1 MHRSSGEHQG
11 LTEQLNR
18 GLLRDL
24 LATIIAVTTV
34 IRMVLTVISTILT
47 AIGLVLDI
55 LFRIGPRKARASL
68 QAVTASSG
76 VSEARG
82 AGWK

>member
-1 MHRSSGEHQG
+1 M
-11 LTEQLNR
+11 
-18 GLLRDL
+18 
-24 LATIIAVTTV
+24 
-34 IRMVLTVISTILT
+34 LTVISTVLT
-47 AIGLVLDI
+47 AIGLVLET

-82 AGWK
+82 TGWK

>member
-1 MHRSSGEHQG
+1 M
-11 LTEQLNR
+11 LV
-18 GLLRDL
+18 
-24 LATIIAVTTV
+24 VTDT
-34 IRMVLTVISTILT
+34 VLTVTD
-47 AIGLVLDI
+47 LVLDI

>member
-34 IRMVLTVISTILT
+34 I
-47 AIGLVLDI
+47 GLVLET

>member
-34 IRMVLTVISTILT
+34 I
-47 AIGLVLDI
+47 GLVLET

-76 VSEARG
+76 VSDPRG